1 MNNNSAL
8 VAFCAS
14 QLHFNVGNYLHLLY
28 NLDTADC
35 NQVKRFPMAYELTV
49 NSTGQPTI
57 TSLMLKADWDR
68 ANNLMRKLL
77 TTTGCDLVKV

>member
-1 MNNNSAL
+1 
-8 VAFCAS
+8 
-14 QLHFNVGNYLHLLY
+14 
-28 NLDTADC
+28 
-35 NQVKRFPMAYELTV
+35 MAYELTV